1 MPDTYRQHARDLLH
15 QAANAHDPRRQK
27 YLAGLASSYEALA
40 RQHGEPKPARADRAD
55 RLVALQ
61 AQGLSQAAIAK
72 EFGVSPQRIS
82 EILRQVARAD
92 RR

>member
-1 MPDTYRQHARDLLH
+1 MPDTFRARARDLLQ

-27 YLAGLASSYEALA
+27 YLAGLSAAYQELA
-40 RQHGEPKPARADRAD
+40 RQRGEHELAMTRADRV
-55 RLVALQ
+55 VALQ

-72 EFGVSPQRIS
+72 ELDVSPQRIS
-82 EILRQVARAD
+82 QILRQAARAE